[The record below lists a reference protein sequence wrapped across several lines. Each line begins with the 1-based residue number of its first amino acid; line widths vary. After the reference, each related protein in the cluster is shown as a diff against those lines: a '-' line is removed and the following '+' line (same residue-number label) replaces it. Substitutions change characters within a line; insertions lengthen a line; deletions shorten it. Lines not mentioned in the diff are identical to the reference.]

1 MKKFVVGI
9 VDSVD
14 IIHNMFDTYID
25 FYNNKCDPKIEIK
38 HFYKPKE
45 AAKFIV

>member
-1 MKKFVVGI
+1 MKKIVVVI
-9 VDSVD
+9 IDSVD

-38 HFYKPKE
+38 HF
-45 AAKFIV
+45 